1 MYLSIRGYKNHKY
14 QRSTDGIPILRG
26 LKRGFFAR
34 ETWRRTRLQGLGAV
48 HLVDLCPACRRS
60 GRASWGSQMLNLLF
74 GWDIL
79 GNYIILIYIYIYIYV
94 LDVYVYIHMYML
106 DISYHGYIYIY
117 ILMWICIYYC
127 IYIGSSKT
135 IIFNFRKIMR
145 GVAWTTW
152 GGNLWPM
159 NWKTVEVLK
168 CKSQLL

>member
-1 MYLSIRGYKNHKY
+1 MLTNHQDMVDMNIEYCINYIYIYIYITHICRYVQHIYIYIQYIHIYVYMYLSIRGYKNHKY

-79 GNYIILIYIYIYIYV
+79 GNYIILIYIYTY
-94 LDVYVYIHMYML
+94 MY
-106 DISYHGYIYIY
+106 
-117 ILMWICIYYC
+117 
-127 IYIGSSKT
+127 
-135 IIFNFRKIMR
+135 
-145 GVAWTTW
+145 
-152 GGNLWPM
+152 
-159 NWKTVEVLK
+159 
-168 CKSQLL
+168 